1 MHLAEILAVENSHLL
16 RDVKLRPGGA
26 AVPALLRRRIL
37 DEVTPHLYV
46 RYAATE
52 CGAIAMAHPRDHDD
66 EATCG
71 VPLAG
76 VDLEIVA
83 DDGAAM
89 PVGKIG
95 EIRLRA
101 PGMAAGYLRDPAKTA
116 QRFRGGWFYPGDIGY
131 LRKDGQLV
139 VVGRKDDMINLNGI
153 NIFPAEIE
161 RVLEQHPDVVA
172 AAIVSL
178 ESSVH
183 GQVPI
188 AAVELRAGSTTTP
201 TQILGFARE
210 RLALRAPRRIAIVE
224 NMPRNEQG
232 KILKSGVRSLVLPDK
247 RR

>member
-1 MHLAEILAVENSHLL
+1 
-16 RDVKLRPGGA
+16 
-26 AVPALLRRRIL
+26 
-37 DEVTPHLYV
+37 
-46 RYAATE
+46 
-52 CGAIAMAHPRDHDD
+52 
-66 EATCG
+66 
-71 VPLAG
+71 
-76 VDLEIVA
+76 
-83 DDGAAM
+83 
-89 PVGKIG
+89 
-95 EIRLRA
+95 
-101 PGMAAGYLRDPAKTA
+101 
-116 QRFRGGWFYPGDIGY
+116 
-131 LRKDGQLV
+131 
-139 VVGRKDDMINLNGI
+139 MINLNGI

-232 KILKSGVRSLVLPDK
+232 KILKSGVRSLVFPDK